1 MCNSSSSNA
10 RHAFNYEH
18 GDCDTRAAVAP
29 IARHVCGHSEQSAR
43 REKQSKRDENVGQA
57 NEDDPLW
64 IKGNLQLSKQIIK
77 CGQHFLFQFNRFES
91 EIPSIKCPNSKA
103 ISSGFL
109 FFECSSTGP
118 IRDAHTQVEEL
129 MDRPATKCLIQGGGG
144 CRDRDMWQCEELRLL
159 LPLCYY

>member
-1 MCNSSSSNA
+1 MQQFKFECQACIQLRAWRRRYTCRSCPDSQTCVWSFGAECTA
-10 RHAFNYEH
+10 RKA
-18 GDCDTRAAVAP
+18 
-29 IARHVCGHSEQSAR
+29 EQ
-43 REKQSKRDENVGQA
+43 KDENVGQA

-77 CGQHFLFQFNRFES
+77 CGQHFHFQFNRFES

-118 IRDAHTQVEEL
+118 IRNAHTQVEEL
-129 MDRPATKCLIQGGGG
+129 MDRPATKCLIQWGGG
-144 CRDRDMWQCEELRLL
+144 CRDRDMWQCEELLLL